1 MRAAPR
7 TVPTSL
13 ISPPAPSLLDY
24 TALSLAALVC
34 SQPYYAAWRVGP
46 LGPFAIELAMVALLL
61 ATCVLVACRGARPVA
76 LATLVLIGGVLAVYV
91 AIGLSRG
98 GGTKVLGHSRW
109 FLPLVVSAALLCA
122 RIRITRSTASTAIAW
137 MVSISAFVALLVH
150 FLARDSLSLIA
161 GEIVDLEIVHTE
173 GRFYWFCA
181 PAALLVPAILLCP
194 SRRGNARWLVISLT
208 FLALVLTMSRT
219 LIAAFLTN
227 LLISAL
233 CRGTQWLRIAWLVIG
248 LFGLGCGAY
257 CLLLAVDPLA
267 LSTALERFAGGAA
280 EVDRAFTSSR
290 VHLYEGYFSRLEVSW
305 LWGQGLGSS
314 SADPVSASRDAPYVT
329 DISLLTLWLPLGI
342 LGASSLLLFLLCC
355 VRYVRSDPSGHGSF
369 LRWCLLIA
377 VISSAN
383 YDLFTRSLFVI
394 AFSFVVACRHDDRS
408 CP

>member
-1 MRAAPR
+1 MRAAPH

-46 LGPFAIELAMVALLL
+46 SGLFAIDLAMVALLL
-61 ATCVLVACRGARPVA
+61 ATCVLVACRGARP
-76 LATLVLIGGVLAVYV
+76 LAFTTLVLIGGVLAAYV
-91 AIGLSRG
+91 AVGLSRG
-98 GGTKVLGHSRW
+98 GETKVLGHARW

-137 MVSISAFVALLVH
+137 MVSVSASVALLVH
-150 FLARDSLSLIA
+150 FLAKDNLSLIA
-161 GEIVDLEIVHTE
+161 GEIVQLEVVRDE
-173 GRFYWFCA
+173 GRLYWFCA
-181 PAALLVPAILLCP
+181 PSALLVPAVLLCP
-194 SRRGNARWLVISLT
+194 SRRGYARWLVTSVTL
-208 FLALVLTMSRT
+208 LALVLTMSRT
-219 LIAAFLTN
+219 LIAAFLTI

-233 CRGTQWLRIAWLVIG
+233 CRGTQRLRIAWLVIG
-248 LFGLGCGAY
+248 LFGLCCGAY
-257 CLLLAVDPLA
+257 WLLLAVDPGA
-267 LSTALERFAGGAA
+267 LSTGLERFAGGAD
-280 EVDRAFTSSR
+280 EVDRAFKSTR
-290 VHLYEGYFSRLEVSW
+290 VPLYEGYFSRLDVSW
-305 LWGQGLGSS
+305 LWGQGLGIS

-329 DISLLTLWLPLGI
+329 DISLLTVWLPLGI

-355 VRYVRSDPSGHGSF
+355 VRYVRSDTSVHGSF

-394 AFSFVVACRHDDRS
+394 AFSFVVACRHDDWS
-408 CP
+408 YP